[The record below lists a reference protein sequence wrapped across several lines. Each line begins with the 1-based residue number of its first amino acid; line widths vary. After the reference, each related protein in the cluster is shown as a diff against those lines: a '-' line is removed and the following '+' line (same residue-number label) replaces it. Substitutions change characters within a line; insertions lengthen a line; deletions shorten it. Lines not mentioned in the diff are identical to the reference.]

1 MERGETDGLDDA
13 VQHLVVHQH
22 IDARTVAALFFSVH
36 GYGGIVRRAVQRH
49 IVPAPG
55 KRVFQ
60 RAGAGLLVLFKM
72 NKDKRE
78 NLKIL
83 SLLYVIGV
91 LAGMILEL
99 FA

>member
-1 MERGETDGLDDA
+1 
-13 VQHLVVHQH
+13 
-22 IDARTVAALFFSVH
+22 
-36 GYGGIVRRAVQRH
+36 
-49 IVPAPG
+49 
-55 KRVFQ
+55 
-60 RAGAGLLVLFKM
+60 M